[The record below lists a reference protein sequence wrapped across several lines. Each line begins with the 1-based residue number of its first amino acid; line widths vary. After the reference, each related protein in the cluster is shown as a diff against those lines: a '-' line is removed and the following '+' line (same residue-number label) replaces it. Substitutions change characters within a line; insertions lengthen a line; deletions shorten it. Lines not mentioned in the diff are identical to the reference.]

1 MTKSHGIRSKGLLVG
16 VIGLLALAVSA
27 AAWGITNLG
36 ASAPRTTYNPTPS
49 PEKIAQI
56 REILFEN
63 EAVKGILA
71 GRHEG
76 RDYWMRIDTIFEHA
90 HVENTGEPPIGAVQ
104 IYFEPPVTWEG
115 EVPTWSDP
123 CEGHYDDEGW
133 LVDKN
138 DPCRNEPRQ
147 FGTRQYRLTDAN
159 NVHIFV
165 DLRVRR
171 LGELS
176 GGGGAF
182 PDEIRAAKKE
192 YATPGS
198 PEQDAKVREI
208 LFQHEAAKGMTSGR
222 EEGESFWVDIVGYI
236 YAPGEPLTSE
246 EKTIAI
252 VDVYFDPVLKW
263 SGSLPTQLEPCQ
275 REHEQ
280 AIRSGRT
287 DWPDRADPCW
297 SAPPQY
303 ETRPRGFEN
312 APGISADIDLR
323 SGQVLQIVGLST
335 HPGDVESAKE
345 KYAQ

>member
-1 MTKSHGIRSKGLLVG
+1 MIKSHGIRSKGVLLG

-36 ASAPRTTYNPTPS
+36 ASDTHPGTVPTPS

-56 REILFEN
+56 RQILFQD

-76 RDYWMRIDTIFEHA
+76 RDYWMRIDPMYEREN
-90 HVENTGEPPIGAVQ
+90 VEKKGEPNIAAVY
-104 IYFEPPVTWEG
+104 IWFDPAVTWEG
-115 EVPTWSDP
+115 EVPTRSDP
-123 CEGHYDDEGW
+123 CKGHYDDDGY

-138 DPCRNEPRQ
+138 DPCIYGPREY
-147 FGTRQYRLTDAN
+147 GTSYEKFDST
-159 NVHIFV
+159 HGISPFI
-165 DLRVRR
+165 DLR
-171 LGELS
+171 LGRVYAIAS
-176 GGGGAF
+176 MGGL
-182 PDEIRAAKKE
+182 PDAIRQAKKL

-208 LFQHEAAKGMTSGR
+208 LFQHEAIKSMTSGR

-236 YAPGEPLTSE
+236 YAPDEPLTSE

-280 AIRSGRT
+280 AIRNGRT

-303 ETRPRGFEN
+303 ETRPDKFSNGE
-312 APGISADIDLR
+312 AISVDIDLR
-323 SGQVLQIVGLST
+323 SGQVLQITGLST
-335 HPGDVESAKE
+335 HPGDLDNAK
-345 KYAQ
+345 KRLTR